1 MSVGQWY
8 DVVIYGGRVMDP
20 ESGLDAVRN
29 IGVNGDKI
37 EVVSE
42 DALNGRYSIDASG
55 LVVSPG
61 FIDIHTHGQTPENYE
76 IQVQDGVTTSL
87 EPELGTSDVDG
98 WYRERESQSPVNY
111 GVSIGHLPVRIDV
124 MGDPGGLLPVGD
136 AAHRAASES
145 EIQEIVRRI
154 ERGLD
159 QGAPAVGLGL
169 QYSPAAS
176 RWEVLEVFRVAARYG
191 ATCHVH
197 MRGIGHLEPGSSID
211 GLAEL
216 IAASAITGAPVHVV
230 HISCNGIHATPQLLQ
245 MIEEAQ
251 SQGLDVTTEN
261 YPYTTD
267 MTGIESAIL
276 DDGWQRNMGI
286 DYDSLEWARTGQRLT
301 AKSFERYRKVGGHVI
316 IHAVP
321 EEIIQ
326 VAVTSPLT
334 MIASDGFLIDGRG
347 HPRTAGTFSR
357 VLGRFVREMGSLTL
371 MDALRKMTLM
381 PAQRLEHRV
390 PAMKRKG
397 RVAVGADADLVLFDP
412 DKILDRATYREPT
425 IPSDGI
431 AHVLINGVPVVSDGQ
446 LQSGITPGRPVR
458 AP

>member
-1 MSVGQWY
+1 
-8 DVVIYGGRVMDP
+8 
-20 ESGLDAVRN
+20 
-29 IGVNGDKI
+29 
-37 EVVSE
+37 
-42 DALNGRYSIDASG
+42 
-55 LVVSPG
+55 
-61 FIDIHTHGQTPENYE
+61 
-76 IQVQDGVTTSL
+76 
-87 EPELGTSDVDG
+87 
-98 WYRERESQSPVNY
+98 
-111 GVSIGHLPVRIDV
+111 